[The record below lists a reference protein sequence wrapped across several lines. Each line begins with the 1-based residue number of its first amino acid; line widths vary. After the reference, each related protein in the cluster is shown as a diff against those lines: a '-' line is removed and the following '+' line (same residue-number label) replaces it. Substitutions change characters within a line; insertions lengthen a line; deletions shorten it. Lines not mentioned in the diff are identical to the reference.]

1 MTSGERYPVIFRQVL
16 ILVVA
21 ALAFAAA
28 AHAKPVDLVAQALPT
43 IDKVDADW
51 LPAMKAGDAD
61 RLAEPYARDAVFV
74 TPDGKAIVG
83 HDSIADLYRAGAAS
97 GRKVI
102 DGGIHRLGARE
113 GGGGMVYE
121 WGTGGSTRIGPDGAR
136 TTHEGQYLTVWK
148 RDEAGAWRIIRN
160 MAF

>member
-1 MTSGERYPVIFRQVL
+1 MVSRPALVP
-16 ILVVA
+16 VVA
-21 ALAFAAA
+21 ALALATAAN
-28 AHAKPVDLVAQALPT
+28 AKPAGLVAQALPT

-51 LPAMKAGDAD
+51 LPAMKAGDAE

-74 TPDGKAIVG
+74 TPDGKAILG
-83 HDSIADLYRAGAAS
+83 HDAIAELYRAGAAS

-121 WGTGGSTRIGPDGAR
+121 WGRGGSTRVGPDGVR
-136 TTHEGQYLTVWK
+136 MTHEGQYLTVWK